1 MEFLVN
7 KNQLLVP
14 LPFLLMFSSCTA
26 QGELPL
32 ISSTVKT
39 SFLPT
44 QVLQFRCGGALSLCF
59 LCYPLLS
66 LKKQRKQCFEDES
79 LQQSQWYRL
88 EVRLCDTGTKV
99 RGVFLKGIG
108 ADLWKLISD
117 LLPWIL
123 RKLLPCIKIQ
133 QLHFLINVC
142 FGWKLLVIG
151 V

>member
-44 QVLQFRCGGALSLCF
+44 QVLQFRCGGALSLF
-59 LCYPLLS
+59 SLLAS
-66 LKKQRKQCFEDES
+66 S
-79 LQQSQWYRL
+79 VSQKAK
-88 EVRLCDTGTKV
+88 ETM
-99 RGVFLKGIG
+99 F
-108 ADLWKLISD
+108 
-117 LLPWIL
+117 
-123 RKLLPCIKIQ
+123 
-133 QLHFLINVC
+133 
-142 FGWKLLVIG
+142 
-151 V
+151 